1 MVAKKKVDPE
11 MALAAKFHAAVAAQL
26 EAIERIAKIM
36 NPTNQNEIEPVARA
50 SASVAH
56 SLRETKALIQPD
68 NEAAADDDDDDI
80 DDADPIPRDID
91 TFRDEL
97 ERRIRGIIETQRA
110 ATRRRVSG
118 AGR

>member
-1 MVAKKKVDPE
+1 MVAKKKIDPE

-26 EAIERIAKIM
+26 EAIERIAKIIK
-36 NPTNQNEIEPVARA
+36 PSNQSEIEPVARA
-50 SASVAH
+50 SASVAR

-68 NEAAADDDDDDI
+68 NEAAADGDDI

-97 ERRIRGIIETQRA
+97 ARRIRGIIETQRA
-110 ATRRRVSG
+110 ATRRRTSG